1 MLAHLSLPQSRVRP
15 WLLGLTVLLGLG
27 AGKGFAADSM
37 PLGSLDARSTGN
49 VSSGETPRA
58 GAMTSTLRF
67 EGNQASATGEDL
79 RPVSGGEEKAVLRDA
94 NRASLFLGAALTS
107 SMELS
112 LGVHGTFEHVRPED
126 RDQLFPEGAGHV
138 GEKQAGAVSWRE
150 NLKETGFATASL
162 MLKMKLLDS
171 QGMKV
176 AFAPF
181 IESGAGE
188 QATYSLT
195 RSVSPKAG
203 WMAITSYGSEG
214 VAELALNGGYRYREP
229 EALGDLTLRNEL
241 FYRAVLKAYASKDF
255 AFFLGG
261 DARKIMVAR
270 NDQLDDEGKLTYKP
284 QESGQAL
291 GGFEVK
297 LGDAELQAFYGARAS
312 KGKGFSGFGEKSF
325 GASIA
330 WTLGN
335 YKGRKGGDTA
345 GSEIQK
351 DVAARDEKAAKQAEA
366 DKAKIVP
373 AKPATEEYPEMI
385 GKDIDPL
392 EALGSDNSGDFKD
405 AGLRAEQNK
414 KDASVESE
422 DARIEREL
430 KQLKEVEA
438 KAERER
444 AEADQKELDA
454 SRRKAASEAK
464 EDDKLMK
471 EWMQEAAKDSNESG
485 TITNDEM
492 DWNGLE

>member
-1 MLAHLSLPQSRVRP
+1 MLPRLLPLVA
-15 WLLGLTVLLGLG
+15 LLAVSSGN
-27 AGKGFAADSM
+27 AFAADAM

-49 VSSGETPRA
+49 VSSGETQRA
-58 GAMTSTLRF
+58 GSMTSSMRF

-79 RPVSGGEEKAVLRDA
+79 QPAQGGEDKAVLRDA

-107 SMELS
+107 SVELS

-126 RDQLFPEGAGHV
+126 RDQLFPEGAGLA
-138 GEKQAGAVSWRE
+138 ESDKAGAVSWRE
-150 NLKETGFATASL
+150 NLKQTGFATASL
-162 MLKMKLLDS
+162 MLKMKLLDA

-214 VAELALNGGYRYREP
+214 VAELSLNGGYRYREP

-270 NDQLDDEGKLTYKP
+270 KDQLDEEGKLSYKP
-284 QESGQAL
+284 YESGQAL

-297 LGDAELQAFYGARAS
+297 LGDADLSAFYGARAS

-335 YKGRKGGDTA
+335 YKGREAGRETA
-345 GSEIQK
+345 GAAIQK
-351 DVAARDEKAAKQAEA
+351 DLAAKDEKAAKEAEA
-366 DKAKIVP
+366 NKAKIVP

-385 GKDIDPL
+385 GRDIDPL
-392 EALGSDNSGDFKD
+392 EALGQDNSGDFKD
-405 AGLRAEQNK
+405 ANLRAEQAK
-414 KDASVESE
+414 KDAAVESE

-430 KQLKEVEA
+430 KQLKEVEE
-438 KAERER
+438 KAEKER
-444 AEADQKELDA
+444 AAEEQKEHDA
-454 SRRKAASEAK
+454 ARRKAAKEAN

-471 EWMQEAAKDSNESG
+471 EWMEEAKKDNNEAG